1 MGRMLAFVARV
12 RADTTDSEFPVV
24 RGVGVDEHTAL
35 LLDTKTGAVSAV
47 GVNTAYVCTANR
59 DAEVCSSGTP
69 LTFTDLSCMRLSGKN
84 GDSFSF
90 SSWTGTGVT
99 YTNSIVKGKFTTLP
113 YGPLP

>member
-12 RADTTDSEFPVV
+12 RADTADSQFPVV

-35 LLDTKTGAVSAV
+35 LLDTTTGAVSAV
-47 GVNTAYVCTANR
+47 GVNTAYVCTTDH

-69 LTFTDLSCMRLSGKN
+69 LTFTEISCMRLSGKN
-84 GDSFSF
+84 ADTYSF
-90 SSWTGTGVT
+90 SSWTGSGVV
-99 YTNSIVKGKFTTLP
+99 YTNTIVKGKFTTLP